1 MGAETF
7 EQWGTGKTAK
17 EAFKSAYDEA
27 CYDFGHRGY
36 TGSMAE
42 KDDFVLI
49 SAPHPINV
57 ANDEEVEEYA
67 RKLVDECDERVDD
80 KWGPA
85 GCIKGKDNQYL
96 FFGWASS

>member
-1 MGAETF
+1 MGAEQFT
-7 EQWGTGKTAK
+7 QVGRGKDAQ

-27 CYDFGHRGY
+27 CYDFGHRGC

-42 KDDFVLI
+42 KDSFTEIALPEGRTAI
-49 SAPHPINV
+49 
-57 ANDEEVEEYA
+57 EYA
-67 RKLVDECDERVDD
+67 DELLEECDERIDD

-85 GCIKGKDNQYL
+85 GCLKMKEGEYI